1 MITAAST
8 ASTQAAAKE
17 LRQLMEARH
26 LATPPE
32 AGVIT
37 QRIRLLL
44 ESMAVETK
52 RWRDTRGGAEAGAKE
67 VARAVWKGIESGD
80 YVYPSRVESVDGA
93 PCVCLR
99 LMDVIRYLRRSPS
112 LVRLR
117 ADCPVA
123 FGRSASLGRELARA
137 GYLVMAPGGKAAQ
150 EVERTIRQRRE
161 GHLVILRC
169 EPVEAGQTNAP
180 AILD

>member
-1 MITAAST
+1 MTNLAST
-8 ASTQAAAKE
+8 AAHGAAKE
-17 LRQLMEARH
+17 LRHLMEARH
-26 LATPPE
+26 LATPSE

-44 ESMAVETK
+44 ESMAVKTDG
-52 RWRDTRGGAEAGAKE
+52 WRFDRGGAEAGAKE
-67 VARAVWKGIESGD
+67 VARAVWKGIENGD
-80 YVYPSRVESVDGA
+80 YIFPSRVESVDGA

-99 LMDVIRYLRRSPS
+99 LMDVVRYLRRSPS

-137 GYLVMAPGGKAAQ
+137 GYLVMAPDGKAAQ
-150 EVERTIRQRRE
+150 VVERTIRRRRE
-161 GHLVILRC
+161 GYLVILRC
-169 EPVEAGQTNAP
+169 EPVEVAQPMATGMP
-180 AILD
+180 D